1 MKKFKYLYLL
11 LLGIVCGL
19 AFSACSYEDDDYDE
33 PSFKVLNPEL
43 SFDGT
48 GGVNVQADAQPTASV
63 IEGADWCSVAYKNQ
77 AAGTYNFDVTVAASQ
92 EDEAT
97 TATVRIIQ
105 GYSRKDVTITRAK
118 KGAVVTPDVPPADM
132 NKTAMEVAQLMY
144 PGWNLGNTDSLAECQ
159 DHSGF
164 D

>member
-48 GGVNVQADAQPTASV
+48 GGVQTINVQADAQPTASV
-63 IEGADWCSVAYKNQ
+63 IEGADWCSVAYKDQ

-92 EDEAT
+92 EDEGCYDYPCQEG
-97 TATVRIIQ
+97 VCC
-105 GYSRKDVTITRAK
+105 YS
-118 KGAVVTPDVPPADM
+118 
-132 NKTAMEVAQLMY
+132 
-144 PGWNLGNTDSLAECQ
+144 
-159 DHSGF
+159 
-164 D
+164 

>member
-48 GGVNVQADAQPTASV
+48 GGVQTINVQADAQPTASV
-63 IEGADWCSVAYKNQ
+63 IEGADWCSVAYKDQ
-77 AAGTYNFDVTVAASQ
+77 AAGTYNFDVTVAAPQ
-92 EDEAT
+92 EDEVT

-105 GYSRKDVTITRAK
+105 GYSRRMLRLL
-118 KGAVVTPDVPPADM
+118 VPRRGLLLL
-132 NKTAMEVAQLMY
+132 LMY
-144 PGWNLGNTDSLAECQ
+144 HQLI
-159 DHSGF
+159 
-164 D
+164 

>member
-48 GGVNVQADAQPTASV
+48 GGVQTINVQADAQVPT
-63 IEGADWCSVAYKNQ
+63 GALLLI
-77 AAGTYNFDVTVAASQ
+77 
-92 EDEAT
+92 
-97 TATVRIIQ
+97 RI
-105 GYSRKDVTITRAK
+105 RLPAHTIS
-118 KGAVVTPDVPPADM
+118 M
-132 NKTAMEVAQLMY
+132 
-144 PGWNLGNTDSLAECQ
+144 
-159 DHSGF
+159 
-164 D
+164 